1 MQARAMELL
10 LAQPRGFCAGVSR
23 AIEIVDRALES
34 HGAPVYVYHE
44 IVHNGR
50 VVDELK
56 ARGAVFVTD
65 VADIPAGAITVFSA
79 HGVANTVRAAA
90 RARDLQVIDATCP
103 MVTKVHLQAQ
113 RFEREGHALVVVGHH
128 GHEEIVGTTGSV
140 DGPSHVVASID
151 EIAGL
156 DIPDDAPVAYVT
168 QTTLSVDDTRGIITA
183 LKKRWPQIQGPG
195 TEDICFATFN
205 RQMAVRAMAPGVDV
219 VLVVGAANSSNSNRL
234 CEVAR
239 NCGRPAYL
247 ISDAE
252 GLDPAWVATARRVG
266 ITAGASVPESLVQ
279 ELCARLQSL
288 GATVVT
294 EMAGLTENVSFRLPP
309 MPAPRA
315 AAAAMPQPGP
325 AHKGPA
331 QMGADRAPPQ
341 GAGLS
346 ASRHR

>member
-1 MQARAMELL
+1 MELL

-23 AIEIVDRALES
+23 AIEIVERALEA
-34 HGAPVYVYHE
+34 HGAPVFVYHE

-50 VVDELK
+50 VVDELQE
-56 ARGAVFVTD
+56 RGAVFVTEI
-65 VADIPAGAITVFSA
+65 ADIPHGAITVFSA

-113 RFEREGHALVVVGHH
+113 RFEREGHALIVVGHH

-140 DGPSHVVASID
+140 AGPTHVVANID

-156 DIPDDAPVAYVT
+156 PIPDDARVAYVT
-168 QTTLSVDDTRGIITA
+168 QTTLSVDDTREIIAA
-183 LKKRWPQIQGPG
+183 LKRRWPQIQGPG

-205 RQMAVRAMAPGVDV
+205 RQMAVRAMAPGVDL

-239 NCGRPAYL
+239 NCGKRAYL
-247 ISDAE
+247 IGDAD
-252 GLDPAWVATARRVG
+252 GLDPAWVGGARKVG

-288 GATVVT
+288 GASVVT
-294 EMAGLTENVSFRLPP
+294 EMAGFTENVSFRLPP
-309 MPAPRA
+309 IPAPRIA
-315 AAAAMPQPGP
+315 AG
-325 AHKGPA
+325 
-331 QMGADRAPPQ
+331 MGAVAPERAVPP
-341 GAGLS
+341 GSAIS

>member
-1 MQARAMELL
+1 MELM

-65 VADIPAGAITVFSA
+65 VADIPPGAITVFSA

-113 RFEREGHALVVVGHH
+113 RFEREGHALIVVGHH

-140 DGPSHVVASID
+140 EGPTHVVASID

-156 DIPDDAPVAYVT
+156 RIPDDAPVAYVT
-168 QTTLSVDDTRGIITA
+168 QTTLSVDDTRGIIDA
-183 LKKRWPQIQGPG
+183 LKARWPQIQGPG

-205 RQMAVRAMAPGVDV
+205 RQMAVRAMAPSVDL
-219 VLVVGAANSSNSNRL
+219 VLVVGASNSSNSNRL

-239 NCGRPAYL
+239 SCGKPAYL
-247 ISDAE
+247 IGDAD
-252 GLDPAWVATARRVG
+252 GLDPGWVVGARKVG

-279 ELCARLQSL
+279 ELCARLQAL
-288 GATVVT
+288 GTAVVT
-294 EMAGLTENVSFRLPP
+294 EMAGTTENVSFRLPP
-309 MPAPRA
+309 MPAPRSA
-315 AAAAMPQPGP
+315 PGKLP
-325 AHKGPA
+325 LPSGHA
-331 QMGADRAPPQ
+331 QASEDRA
-341 GAGLS
+341 LS
-346 ASRHR
+346 

>member
-1 MQARAMELL
+1 MGQAHMDLY

-23 AIEIVDRALES
+23 AIDIVERALAV

-50 VVDELK
+50 VVDELA

-65 VADIPAGAITVFSA
+65 IADIPRGAITVFSA

-90 RARDLQVIDATCP
+90 RARDLEVIDATCP

-113 RFEREGHALVVVGHH
+113 RFEREGHALIVVGHH

-140 DGPSHVVASID
+140 DGPTHVVASIA

-156 DIPDDAPVAYVT
+156 PIRDDARVAYVT
-168 QTTLSVDDTRGIITA
+168 QTTLSVDDTREIIQA
-183 LKKRWPQIQGPG
+183 LKRRWPQIVGPG

-205 RQMAVRAMAPGVDV
+205 RQMAVRAMAPSVDL

-239 NCGRPAYL
+239 NCGKPAYL
-247 ISDAE
+247 IGDAD
-252 GLDPAWVATARRVG
+252 GLDPAWVSGARRIG

-279 ELCARLQSL
+279 ELCARLQQL
-288 GATVVT
+288 GKAVVT
-294 EMAGLTENVSFRLPP
+294 EMAGTTENVTFRMPP
-309 MPAPRA
+309 MPARRA
-315 AAAAMPQPGP
+315 AAGALPSLAQPL
-325 AHKGPA
+325 AS
-331 QMGADRAPPQ
+331 QDRA
-341 GAGLS
+341 LT
-346 ASRHR
+346 

>member
-1 MQARAMELL
+1 MDPGRMDLL

-23 AIEIVDRALES
+23 AIDIVERALQA

-50 VVDELK
+50 VVDEL
-56 ARGAVFVTD
+56 AERGAVFVTD
-65 VADIPAGAITVFSA
+65 IADIPYGAITVFSA

-90 RARDLQVIDATCP
+90 RARHLEVIDATCP

-113 RFEREGHALVVVGHH
+113 RFEREGHALIVVGHH

-140 DGPSHVVASID
+140 DGPTHVVASIA

-156 DIPDDAPVAYVT
+156 QIPDDARVAYVT
-168 QTTLSVDDTRGIITA
+168 QTTLSVDDTRGIIQA
-183 LKKRWPQIQGPG
+183 LQRRWPQIVGPG

-205 RQMAVRAMAPGVDV
+205 RQMAVRAMAPSVDL
-219 VLVVGAANSSNSNRL
+219 VLVVGASNSSNSNRL

-239 NCGRPAYL
+239 NCGKPAYL
-247 ISDAE
+247 IGDAD
-252 GLDPAWVATARRVG
+252 GLDPAWVVGARKVG

-279 ELCARLQSL
+279 ELCARLQQL
-288 GATVVT
+288 GTAVVT
-294 EMAGLTENVSFRLPP
+294 EMAGTTENVSFRLPP
-309 MPAPRA
+309 MPASRGTV
-315 AAAAMPQPGP
+315 PGP
-325 AHKGPA
+325 AVPA
-331 QMGADRAPPQ
+331 GASERPAPP
-341 GAGLS
+341 GSALS